1 MAAVVAQVEEG
12 SLAAGA
18 GIKRGDVIE
27 QINGI
32 EIIDYLDYMYA
43 SCDEVVVLTL
53 ADRRV
58 TIENEAYE
66 PLGILFESMLI
77 DTPRACHN
85 KCVFCFIDQLP
96 KGMRP
101 TCYFKDDDYRLSFLQ
116 GNYVSLTNM
125 TEADVARLIRYHI
138 PRINIS
144 VHTTNPALRQKMLH
158 NKRAGEVLSYL
169 KQFADGGLMMNGQ
182 IVLCP
187 GWNDGAELDRT
198 ISDLVDLGPCV
209 ESVSVVPVGLSD
221 YRAGLPEL
229 KLFDQSE
236 ARAVIR
242 QVERWQKQFRE
253 TRGVN
258 LVYLA
263 DEFYLTAGL
272 PIPDYGHYDG
282 FPQIENGVGLC
293 ASLSY
298 EFYEA
303 LAGQPM
309 HTAKRKKT
317 IATGVLAYGL
327 MCKLAAEVGDA
338 VQVRCIKNRY
348 FGADIT
354 VTGLLTGGD
363 LIAQLRGIELGE
375 MLLLSSAMLRH
386 NEPVFLDDVTVE
398 EVERELGVPVRIVEN
413 DGYALLDAL
422 LC

>member
-1 MAAVVAQVEEG
+1 M
-12 SLAAGA
+12 
-18 GIKRGDVIE
+18 IE

-187 GWNDGAELDRT
+187 G
-198 ISDLVDLGPCV
+198 
-209 ESVSVVPVGLSD
+209 
-221 YRAGLPEL
+221 
-229 KLFDQSE
+229 
-236 ARAVIR
+236 
-242 QVERWQKQFRE
+242 
-253 TRGVN
+253 
-258 LVYLA
+258 
-263 DEFYLTAGL
+263 
-272 PIPDYGHYDG
+272 
-282 FPQIENGVGLC
+282 
-293 ASLSY
+293 
-298 EFYEA
+298 
-303 LAGQPM
+303 
-309 HTAKRKKT
+309 
-317 IATGVLAYGL
+317 
-327 MCKLAAEVGDA
+327 
-338 VQVRCIKNRY
+338 
-348 FGADIT
+348 
-354 VTGLLTGGD
+354 
-363 LIAQLRGIELGE
+363 
-375 MLLLSSAMLRH
+375 
-386 NEPVFLDDVTVE
+386 
-398 EVERELGVPVRIVEN
+398 
-413 DGYALLDAL
+413 
-422 LC
+422 